1 MPKVVDKYT
10 KERQE
15 LLDKM
20 FSILGINENNNKF
33 LLHELDNDEKK
44 QQDILNLEPEIKK
57 YFICGKWGCFT
68 DPTIKRKYLSFIKNV
83 FKTMNYEVISVRRL
97 VKNNNED
104 KFRDT
109 IYNVINME
117 SKKIYV

>member
-57 YFICGKWGCFT
+57 YFICSKWNCFK
-68 DPTIKRKYLSFIKNV
+68 DPEIKRKYLSFIKNV